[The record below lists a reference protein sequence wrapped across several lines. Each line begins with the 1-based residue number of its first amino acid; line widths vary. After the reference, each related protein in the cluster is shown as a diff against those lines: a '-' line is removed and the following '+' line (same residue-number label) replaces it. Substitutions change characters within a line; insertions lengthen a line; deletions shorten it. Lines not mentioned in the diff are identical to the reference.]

1 VAAVDKKM
9 ILWTVVVF
17 LGCSVLFRG
26 IDALVDG
33 TGMSL
38 LIQAL
43 VMVAIIGTIV
53 LIARL
58 RR

>member
-1 VAAVDKKM
+1 MDKKM
-9 ILWTVVVF
+9 LLWTVVVF
-17 LGCSVLFRG
+17 FGCSIVFWA
-26 IDALVDG
+26 IDNAVDG

-43 VMVAIIGTIV
+43 VMAAIIGAIV
-53 LIARL
+53 LIARM

>member
-1 VAAVDKKM
+1 VARVDKKM
-9 ILWTVVVF
+9 LLWTVVVF
-17 LGCSVLFRG
+17 FGCSILFWT
-26 IDALVDG
+26 IDNAVDG

-43 VMVAIIGTIV
+43 VIVAIIGAIV